1 MNPRKQLLGAV
12 ALVAAGL
19 TSTSAQLIISEVHP
33 TGSSAS
39 TTYAADWFEVSNLGA
54 SAVDLTGWKIDDS
67 TPTFAS
73 AVALRGVTSIA
84 PGQSVIFLEGKADG
98 STDATISAA
107 FQSAWFGSSVPAGL
121 TLGFYGGSGVGL
133 SSGGDAVN
141 LFNSGGTIVVG
152 ITFGAATT
160 GVTFD
165 NSAGLSGAISQLSVA
180 GVNGAFNSVAGGE
193 VGSPGVVTVPEPA
206 AASLLGLGLTGLLLL
221 RRTAIRA

>member
-12 ALVAAGL
+12 ALVAASL
-19 TSTSAQLIISEVHP
+19 TSASAQLIISEVHP

-54 SAVDLTGWKIDDS
+54 AAVDITGWKVDDS
-67 TPTFAS
+67 SPSFAA

-98 STDATISAA
+98 STDATIGAA

-121 TLGFYGGSGVGL
+121 TLGFYGGSGIGL

-141 LFNSGGTIVVG
+141 LFNSSGTIVVG
-152 ITFGAATT
+152 VTFGGATT

-165 NSAGLSGAISQLSVA
+165 NTAGSSGAISQLSAV
-180 GVNGAFNSVAGGE
+180 GINGAFNSVAGGE
-193 VGSPGVVTVPEPA
+193 IGSPGIVVVPEPTA
-206 AASLLGLGLTGLLLL
+206 LSLAGLGLAALIFRSRVVA
-221 RRTAIRA
+221 RR